1 MTVDLDEDAIAA
13 CADLVGRM
21 GAKQFQIGHVHEN
34 VPIAEA
40 GWFAHAQ
47 FRGARITA
55 DDHVGPVEAADALCE
70 RMLTGAQCLVCR
82 SLVALRDDGAIVYEK
97 QTLLDGRQWNAEDA
111 RRAGTCRW
119 RRVGPRWVRGC
130 EPAGIELDIEQAL
143 RDGDLDRVPNLIIKL
158 ALQDRER
165 ARRAFDEIERGFD
178 SGLKMGRQQRRNVER
193 HVGRERDGR
202 R

>member
-1 MTVDLDEDAIAA
+1 MTVDLNEDAIRA
-13 CADLVGRM
+13 CANLVQRM
-21 GAKQFQIGHVHEN
+21 GAREFHIGYMHEG
-34 VPIAEA
+34 VPAEQA
-40 GWFAHAQ
+40 GWYGHAQ

-55 DDHVGPVEAADALCE
+55 DDHIGPVQAADALCE
-70 RMLTGAQCLVCR
+70 RLLTGAQCLVCK

-119 RRVGPRWVRGC
+119 RRVGPKWVRGC

-143 RDGDLDRVPNLIIKL
+143 RDRDLDRVPNLIIKL

-165 ARRAFDEIERGFD
+165 ARHVYAEIERGFE
-178 SGLKMGRQQRRNVER
+178 SGLRLGRQQRRNLDR
-193 HVGRERDGR
+193 HLRPE
-202 R
+202 